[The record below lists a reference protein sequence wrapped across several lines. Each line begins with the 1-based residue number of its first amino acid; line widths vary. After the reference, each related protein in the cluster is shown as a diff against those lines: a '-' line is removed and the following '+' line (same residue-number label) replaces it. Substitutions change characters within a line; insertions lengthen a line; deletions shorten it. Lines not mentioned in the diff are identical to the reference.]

1 MTIQERLIKIIDIIS
16 NKPYITRL
24 ELSKMLNVAESTI
37 KRDILKLKEEWKI
50 EYVDSSKTVKWIK
63 K

>member
-1 MTIQERLIKIIDIIS
+1 MTRQDRLIKIIDIIS
-16 NKPYITRL
+16 DKPYITRL

-37 KRDILKLKEEWKI
+37 KRDILKLKEEGKI
-50 EYVDSSKTVKWIK
+50 EYVGSSKTGKWIK